1 MHERILK
8 QMRQK
13 IRTRDYV
20 VSLHAA
26 DEMEED
32 GYTILDVEAGIL
44 GGTIV
49 ERQRDGETG
58 ETGESKY
65 RVRGPAAAPGEIEEV
80 AKLGPTGKLVII
92 TVYRP

>member
-44 GGTIV
+44 GGTIQ
-49 ERQRDGETG
+49 ERQRDTETG
-58 ETGESKY
+58 ENKY
-65 RVRGPAAAPGEIEEV
+65 RIRGPAAVGGKIEEV